1 MTDEFMSKGTAEL
14 VVLLLGDGVDHE
26 ELEAL
31 VSSAF
36 TDGVNFA
43 IKQLGEVGG
52 QGDT

>member
-14 VVLLLGDGVDHE
+14 LVLLLGDGVDDD
-26 ELEAL
+26 ELAAL

-43 IKQLGEVGG
+43 IKYSGEAGG
-52 QGDT
+52 QGDS

>member
-1 MTDEFMSKGTAEL
+1 MNDEFMSKGTTEL

-36 TDGVNFA
+36 ADGVNFA
-43 IKQLGEVGG
+43 IKLASAVGDR
-52 QGDT
+52 GDA